1 MQVDQQQ
8 DTAAPQAQQADVIQ
22 GQELLTASM
31 LDAAP
36 PQEQKQMLGQHLFPL
51 IQMMYL
57 SLARKITGMLL
68 GIDNPELL
76 LMLED
81 SNSLKSKVS

>member
-31 LDAAP
+31 LDTAP
-36 PQEQKQMLGQHLFPL
+36 PQE
-51 IQMMYL
+51 
-57 SLARKITGMLL
+57 
-68 GIDNPELL
+68 
-76 LMLED
+76 
-81 SNSLKSKVS
+81 